1 MFWAL
6 TRVFSRMGD
15 PAGVLETT
23 DDIVGYAATLR
34 AQPTV
39 RSRGGLLYTADYEVC
54 AAVLRS
60 TDASADV
67 PEARNLLEWIL
78 IGPQMPEDE
87 VDPLLDAI
95 IAKDGDEHARLRKLL
110 LPAFTHRVMQSWR
123 ESTERIAHG
132 LMDRFPA
139 RGPVDLVSQWA
150 APLPMAVIC
159 EILGVPFSDRDR
171 FREWG
176 NTLATGLD
184 RPRSL
189 GHARA
194 MEAAARGLTAYLT
207 DLLAARRRSPEEDL
221 LSVLAAAEDEGN
233 QLSDRDIIATASFLL
248 IAGFETTVNLLGAGT
263 LQLLEH
269 RDQLARAAAD
279 HALIPGLVEE
289 ALRYCTPVQYTF
301 RTALAPID
309 LPGGEVLKRGQTI
322 TLIIAGANR
331 DDRVFEDPD
340 RFDIMRENARRHLAF
355 GYGPHM
361 CLGASLARME
371 AEVAWRLLLE
381 RYPDTSAW
389 RLAGEPV
396 RSAGRIISGLQ
407 SLPVR
412 LA

>member
-1 MFWAL
+1 
-6 TRVFSRMGD
+6 
-15 PAGVLETT
+15 
-23 DDIVGYAATLR
+23 
-34 AQPTV
+34 
-39 RSRGGLLYTADYEVC
+39 
-54 AAVLRS
+54 
-60 TDASADV
+60 V
-67 PEARNLLEWIL
+67 PEARNLLESVL
-78 IGPQMPEDE
+78 IGPQMPEGE

-95 IAKDGDEHARLRKLL
+95 IAKDGDEHALLRKLL

-123 ESTERIAHG
+123 EATERIATG
-132 LMDRFPA
+132 LMDRFPE
-139 RGPVDLVSQWA
+139 RGPVDLVPQWA

-159 EILGVPFSDRDR
+159 EILGVPFIDRER

-189 GHARA
+189 SHAKR
-194 MEAAARGLTAYLT
+194 MEAAARGLTAYLA
-207 DLLAARRRSPEEDL
+207 DLLAARRRAPEEDL

-233 QLSDRDIIATASFLL
+233 HLSDRDIIATASFLL

-269 RDQLARAAAD
+269 RDQMAKVSAD
-279 HALIPGLVEE
+279 PGLIPGLVEE
-289 ALRYCTPVQYTF
+289 ALRYCSPVQYTF
-301 RTALAPID
+301 RTALAPIE
-309 LPGGEVLKRGQTI
+309 LPGGSVLKARQTI
-322 TLIIAGANR
+322 TLLLAGANR
-331 DDRVFEDPD
+331 DERVFEDPD
-340 RFDIMRENARRHLAF
+340 RFDITRANARRHLAF
-355 GYGPHM
+355 GYGPHL

-396 RSAGRIISGLQ
+396 RSPGRLISGLQ
-407 SLPVR
+407 SLPVL